1 MKYFII
7 ADFLD
12 KLNYRYTNKTIQEY
26 QNNPLRNS
34 FLGISDALYKL
45 GIETEG
51 YKLSDPSDLNQIRTP
66 FITIKN
72 GNFAIVSRV
81 SNNMIEYV
89 VGKHSSIEDF
99 STFASEWSHSVL
111 VITDIRCLEETN
123 YHKRKTYERKLS
135 LIKYF
140 AITIT
145 ITFLLLLG
153 FTSNFWHSLDSSI
166 LFVLNSIGLF
176 FSILLYLEYLDI
188 ESDTTQK
195 ICGIIKDSDCNKVST
210 SKGSKIFNLFHLSE
224 IGSAFF
230 STNLIAIL
238 IFNINIL
245 IIAIVLLFTLIFC
258 IWSPI
263 YQKFFVKKWCPL
275 CLLIVCIL
283 FFQFFFLLFRGV
295 YSNLIIEPI
304 NTQILLILV
313 QLLCGYALVA
323 LSLFYLSKGYR
334 HYRKDQFI
342 IRNYKE
348 LKYNS
353 NVAELLLNLEK
364 KLSSTSDTILVF
376 GNPNSDKIITVV
388 SNPFCL
394 SCMANHT
401 ELNKL
406 NLSDYRIEY
415 VLTSFSEDLLFV
427 NHKIIAF
434 YQKFGSD
441 KTWKLLTKW
450 YEDRNKQSYFFNE
463 FNLNSDTAKEEVI
476 RQLSWITKENINST
490 PSVFLNG
497 KKLPFHYN
505 VSDIPYYFWKGNIKQ

>member
-1 MKYFII
+1 M
-7 ADFLD
+7 
-12 KLNYRYTNKTIQEY
+12 
-26 QNNPLRNS
+26 
-34 FLGISDALYKL
+34 
-45 GIETEG
+45 
-51 YKLSDPSDLNQIRTP
+51 
-66 FITIKN
+66 
-72 GNFAIVSRV
+72 
-81 SNNMIEYV
+81 
-89 VGKHSSIEDF
+89 
-99 STFASEWSHSVL
+99 
-111 VITDIRCLEETN
+111 
-123 YHKRKTYERKLS
+123 
-135 LIKYF
+135 
-140 AITIT
+140 
-145 ITFLLLLG
+145 
-153 FTSNFWHSLDSSI
+153 
-166 LFVLNSIGLF
+166 
-176 FSILLYLEYLDI
+176 
-188 ESDTTQK
+188 
-195 ICGIIKDSDCNKVST
+195 
-210 SKGSKIFNLFHLSE
+210 
-224 IGSAFF
+224 
-230 STNLIAIL
+230 
-238 IFNINIL
+238 
-245 IIAIVLLFTLIFC
+245 
-258 IWSPI
+258 
-263 YQKFFVKKWCPL
+263 
-275 CLLIVCIL
+275 IVCIL

-450 YEDRNKQSYFFNE
+450 YEDRNKQSSFFNE